1 MVLQGQ
7 KTSRP
12 SEVTILCARAATRS
26 PTRRFLFHER
36 MGKMRLG
43 PLALVVAA
51 ACGTTISDA
60 TPLRAPAS
68 RPIIKGTVR
77 FQLPNGLKVVLQES
91 HAAPVVAF
99 QAWIGVG
106 SADEQLEEAGIAH
119 VFEHMLFKGTE
130 RRGVGQIAH
139 EIEAAGGDI
148 NAWTSFD
155 QTVYH

>member
-1 MVLQGQ
+1 
-7 KTSRP
+7 
-12 SEVTILCARAATRS
+12 
-26 PTRRFLFHER
+26 

-43 PLALVVAA
+43 SLALTVVAA
-51 ACGTTISDA
+51 CGVT
-60 TPLRAPAS
+60 AS
-68 RPIIKGTVR
+68 RPPNSRPILENTEIVR
-77 FQLPNGLKVVLQES
+77 YQLPNGLKVVLQES

-106 SADEQLEEAGIAH
+106 SADEQPEEAGVAH

-148 NAWTSFD
+148 NAWTS
-155 QTVYH
+155 